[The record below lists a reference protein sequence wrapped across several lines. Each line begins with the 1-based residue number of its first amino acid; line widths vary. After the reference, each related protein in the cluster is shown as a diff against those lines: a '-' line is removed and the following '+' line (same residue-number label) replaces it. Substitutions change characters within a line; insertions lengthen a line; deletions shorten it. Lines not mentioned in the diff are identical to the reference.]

1 MYNAEIGVGCNSVS
15 DGCASSDCPRI
26 PDFCIKR
33 YDSRPYLK
41 VSMEDCDGVVDLTD
55 PNLVL
60 EANMWF
66 SAKLKSPVSVS
77 SSSFSFADNLGFDKV
92 LVGDVVVMDRTRNP
106 ERMLVSAIDE
116 AAKTVTVQR
125 AYGGTVAQAWPRGS
139 AMRVF
144 RFMNAQSTIESLYG
158 EVTSLDGT
166 VTNELLETF
175 LVFEWGGNTTS
186 MPGCY
191 WLEFKLMML
200 NASSIEWS
208 KRMPLSG
215 EGFLVN
221 IVDSPTAE
229 I

>member
-1 MYNAEIGVGCNSVS
+1 
-15 DGCASSDCPRI
+15 
-26 PDFCIKR
+26 
-33 YDSRPYLK
+33 
-41 VSMEDCDGVVDLTD
+41 MEDCDGVVDLTD

-66 SAKLKSPVSVS
+66 SAKLKSPIGAS
-77 SSSFSFADNLGFDKV
+77 SSSFSFADNLGFDQV
-92 LVGDVVVMDRTRNP
+92 LVGDVIVMDRTRNP
-106 ERMLVSAIDE
+106 ERMLVSSIDE
-116 AAKTVTVQR
+116 SAKTVTVQR
-125 AYGGTVAQAWPRGS
+125 AHGGTAAQAWPRGS
-139 AMRVF
+139 GMRVF
-144 RFMNAQSTIESLYG
+144 RFMNAPAIIESVYG
-158 EVTSLDGT
+158 DVTSVDGT
-166 VTNELLETF
+166 ITNELLETF

-200 NASSIEWS
+200 NSSSIEWS